1 MCKSTQSPSAALAV
15 LTSAIDGIL
24 DNARDTDVSAVRAA
38 IQQAFRSGVWLPD
51 AQRTP
56 GEESY
61 ARHVLHSDPDRR
73 YTVLALVWKEG
84 QASPVHAHH
93 TWCAYSVVSGELFE
107 ERFSYDAACHGA
119 VAANSGLKGPGD
131 GGCGRAGLDQIHRIR
146 NRRSET
152 AISVHVYGV
161 PATELRHGVNNVL
174 PLLEPT
180 TI

>member
-1 MCKSTQSPSAALAV
+1 MCKLTQSPSAALAA
-15 LTSAIDGIL
+15 LTSIL
-24 DNARDTDVSAVRAA
+24 DHARDTDVRAIRAA
-38 IQQAFRSGVWLPD
+38 LQQAFRSGVWIPD

-56 GEESY
+56 GDESY

-73 YTVLALVWKEG
+73 YTVLALVWREG

-93 TWCAYSVVSGELFE
+93 AWCAYTVASGELFE
-107 ERFSYDAACHGA
+107 ERFSYDAACQGA
-119 VAANSGLKGPGD
+119 VAVDSGLKRTGD
-131 GGCGRAGLDQIHRIR
+131 GGCGRAGVDQIHRIR
-146 NRRSET
+146 NNHSET

-174 PLLEPT
+174 PLLEST